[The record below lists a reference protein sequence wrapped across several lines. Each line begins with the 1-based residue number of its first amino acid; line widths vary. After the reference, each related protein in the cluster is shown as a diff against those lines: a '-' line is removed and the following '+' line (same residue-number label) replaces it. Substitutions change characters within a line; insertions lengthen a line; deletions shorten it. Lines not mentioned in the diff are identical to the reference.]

1 MKRKIAFFSIFLI
14 AANIFALGVPEL
26 NERVCDYGGIL
37 NARQKV
43 EITDYLEDVLR
54 EGDAYD
60 AVEILT
66 DINREMKRYTPEE
79 YYNMLMRKLQ
89 EIRRNNKIT
98 LEEDGRCP
106 ECGEYLEYER
116 YENGG
121 TYVPYGDRMV
131 KAYDDGRM
139 VCPNCGYSLD

>member
-1 MKRKIAFFSIFLI
+1 MSM
-14 AANIFALGVPEL
+14 
-26 NERVCDYGGIL
+26 CTM
-37 NARQKV
+37 
-43 EITDYLEDVLR
+43 EITDYLEDFVFDKLDTF
-54 EGDAYD
+54 E
-60 AVEILT
+60 VIE
-66 DINREMKRYTPEE
+66 DIDSIISEMKRYTPEE

-98 LEEDGRCP
+98 LEEYGRCP

-116 YENGG
+116 YDNGG

-131 KAYDDGRM
+131 KAYDDGRR